1 MRLIL
6 ASTSPRRKDLLAL
19 LGRPFEVCAPS
30 FIERLDPHRPTEE
43 QAKEFALNKAV
54 SCTPSF
60 PEDLIVGSDTV
71 IVLDEEVIGK
81 PRDRA
86 DAEAMLRRLMGKEHR
101 IWTAV
106 AVVCERH
113 GVRDIAADTV
123 RVQMTRWD
131 DERLAAYLRSGES
144 MGKAGAYS
152 IQGAAGDL
160 IERIDGDFTAAV
172 GLPLRLLASLLAAR
186 GLGPLVDMEALY
198 RARPYPN
205 WIRFGS

>member
-1 MRLIL
+1 MVLQGVSSCCGHASAHVPRLQCARRGKNTDRVLQRRFHGLTHRAILFQRHPSLIPHMRLIL

-30 FIERLDPHRPTEE
+30 F
-43 QAKEFALNKAV
+43 
-54 SCTPSF
+54 
-60 PEDLIVGSDTV
+60 PEDVIVGIDTV

-113 GVRDIAADTV
+113 GVRDIAADSV
-123 RVQMTRWD
+123 RVWMTRWD
-131 DERLAAYLRSGES
+131 NERLAAYLRSGES
-144 MGKAGAYS
+144 
-152 IQGAAGDL
+152 
-160 IERIDGDFTAAV
+160 
-172 GLPLRLLASLLAAR
+172 
-186 GLGPLVDMEALY
+186 
-198 RARPYPN
+198 
-205 WIRFGS
+205 